1 MAEAPKSY
9 RVVAPYITVK
19 TMTPDG
25 MQIRGLHAGAMVPPD
40 VTPESIGHHVTL
52 GLIEE
57 IPQAQAK
64 AAAQAAEEH
73 DHRAEEARAA
83 AEAASAA
90 QAEEARSGVAGAA
103 SPDEGSGEKAA
114 EGRQAAGPAHRRG
127 QARS

>member
-73 DHRAEEARAA
+73 DHRAEEAR
-83 AEAASAA
+83 
-90 QAEEARSGVAGAA
+90 SGVAGAA
-103 SPDEGSGEKAA
+103 TPDEGSGEKAA